1 MRKLYRIVILMI
13 LGFTIYTVLNVN
25 KVQAASA
32 TISGSRTVTQG
43 ESVTVTG
50 SVTAGAWNLTLSGNG
65 QSKSLVGQTSAAGN
79 QSASTS
85 ISFNAS
91 TVGSYTFTLSGDITD
106 FNTDA
111 TTYPNTSC
119 TITVVAK
126 QTAPANSTAPS
137 GGNSS
142 GNSSNSGN
150 SGGNTANN
158 VTAPTLSNLGITPHD
173 FSGFSASKTSYTVN
187 VPNDC
192 TSVNLYA
199 SSKNGTVSG
208 TGNKSLKEGTN
219 RFSVTVK
226 NSAGSKT
233 YTVSVVRAT
242 ASADDV
248 PNVVDGAQVDENVEG
263 IGLSSL
269 EISGCSLDK
278 EFKSDVYEYTIKVSD
293 DITLDYLNAL
303 KEKITTKANS
313 DSVAVEIVPN
323 VSEDGKATFVIVVKD
338 ADKEYARYVINVVKE
353 EIVEEKNDDEKTV
366 VGAVSDISSNGNGG
380 SGFSISNIPL
390 KYKMFIILGI
400 HGITFLSAVSFA
412 FIAYWKSRELAE
424 YEADEDDE
432 LEDSERSNELNEI
445 GKGSLMNETE
455 IAEEKLGK
463 TGYRSLK
470 NGGRSSLN
478 GRHF

>member
-1 MRKLYRIVILMI
+1 MVKGVKNMSIKKNLFIIIFGVLIW
-13 LGFTIYTVLNVN
+13 LGLSYSVN
-25 KVQAASA
+25 AASLSISTNKSSA
-32 TISGSRTVTQG
+32 SPGETIN
-43 ESVTVTG
+43 VTVTLSNG
-50 SVTAGAWNLTLSGNG
+50 AGKITSGGQTVFLDNSSFSYTVTAGNSG
-65 QSKSLVGQTSAAGN
+65 SVSL
-79 QSASTS
+79 SASGVAADYSTEMDQNVS
-85 ISFNAS
+85 ASASVKINTPATATPAQNA
-91 TVGSYTFTLSGDITD
+91 G
-106 FNTDA
+106 
-111 TTYPNTSC
+111 
-119 TITVVAK
+119 
-126 QTAPANSTAPS
+126 
-137 GGNSS
+137 
-142 GNSSNSGN
+142 SGN
-150 SGGNTANN
+150 SGSTSNNNSNTT
-158 VTAPTLSNLGITPHD
+158 TAPVLSNLGIRPHD
-173 FSGFSASKTSYTVN
+173 FSGFTAGRTAYTVN

-208 TGNKSLKEGTN
+208 TGNKTLKEGTN

-242 ASADDV
+242 ASGEDV
-248 PNVVDGAQVDENVEG
+248 PNVVDGAQVDENAEG

-269 EISGCSLDK
+269 EVSGCSLDK
-278 EFKSDVYEYTIKVSD
+278 EFKSDVYEYTIKVKD
-293 DITLDYLNAL
+293 DITLDYLNTL
-303 KEKITTKANS
+303 REKIKAQANS

-323 VSEDGKATFVIVVKD
+323 VSEDGKATFAIVVKD